1 MMLLPSPPRRVTLR
15 AFWIV
20 LSASAGL
27 VFAVAGAVLGLPGWP
42 VAGALVAIVL
52 AIPGWVWPVAIERPY
67 RVWNGLAG
75 GCARFARLALTG
87 LCFFVTSAAAL
98 AGSPI
103 VMRRTSGSGWFRRPT
118 LPAATY
124 LSPSRD
130 PGTGRSPDGGLR
142 HLVGSARE
150 SGAWWA
156 VTLVPLLWLLSM
168 VQTSERG
175 SFGGDIYTLY

>member
-1 MMLLPSPPRRVTLR
+1 MILLPSPPRRVTLR

-27 VFAVAGAVLGLPGWP
+27 VFAVAGAVLGFPLWP
-42 VAGALVAIVL
+42 VAGAVVALGLGV
-52 AIPGWVWPVAIERPY
+52 PGWVWPATVERPY
-67 RVWNGLAG
+67 QLWNGVAEA
-75 GCARFARLALTG
+75 CARFARLALTG
-87 LCFFVTSAAAL
+87 LCFLVVSAAAM

-103 VMRRTSGSGWFRRPT
+103 VMGRTSRSGWFRRPT

-124 LSPSRD
+124 LSPSRA
-130 PGTGRSPDGGLR
+130 PGNGRSPDGGLR
-142 HLVGSARE
+142 HLVGSSRE

-156 VTLVPLLWLLSM
+156 ITLVPLLWLLSM